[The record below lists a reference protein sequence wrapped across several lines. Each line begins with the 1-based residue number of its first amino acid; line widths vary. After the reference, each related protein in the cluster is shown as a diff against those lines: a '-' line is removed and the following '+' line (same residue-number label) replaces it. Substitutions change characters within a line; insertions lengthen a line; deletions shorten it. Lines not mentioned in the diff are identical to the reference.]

1 VLLSS
6 FYSFSTH
13 YARSAANVEKM
24 HDCLYQADNL
34 QLVQWCLEFFSRET
48 SFMIIPH
55 RVIFYMRRAVRK
67 GLVNIAQALFNHIPC
82 TYSIKPDVL
91 LMACQYDCDIEI
103 FDWAKQQKDRFEWN
117 LQLLGYS
124 AIFHDRYDIM
134 LWIHKNFPPH
144 ECWNWESLYF
154 AAEVGN
160 VAILDWLL
168 SYVPE
173 LRENQ
178 YELCTTTQK
187 GAGQDPF
194 GIGSLKTIT

>member
-1 VLLSS
+1 
-6 FYSFSTH
+6 
-13 YARSAANVEKM
+13 
-24 HDCLYQADNL
+24 
-34 QLVQWCLEFFSRET
+34 
-48 SFMIIPH
+48 MIIPH
-55 RVIFYMRRAVRK
+55 RVIFYMCKAVRK

-82 TYSIKPDVL
+82 TYSIKPNVL

-103 FDWAKQQKDRFEWN
+103 FDWAKQQKGRFVWH

-134 LWIHKNFPPH
+134 LWIQKNFPPH
-144 ECWNWESLYF
+144 KCWNWKSLYF

-173 LRENQ
+173 LSEKQ
-178 YELCTTTQK
+178 LKQCTNTRK
-187 GAGQDPF
+187 GGRSGPIRKWFSINYYQSSETNSWHRTKRSCSEEEE
-194 GIGSLKTIT
+194 IINLSLPPSSPTLSRLAIPQSTALPPPT